1 MLIEKEKSHYEYV
14 ICASKL
20 PLTITLS
27 IDPGELELAMSTNGG
42 SLRGAVMKAI
52 LFALVMDEE
61 SAAPIPN

>member
-1 MLIEKEKSHYEYV
+1 MFTDSQYEYE
-14 ICASKL
+14 ICAPKL

-42 SLRGAVMKAI
+42 SLTAALMRAI
-52 LFALVMDEE
+52 IFALVMDEE